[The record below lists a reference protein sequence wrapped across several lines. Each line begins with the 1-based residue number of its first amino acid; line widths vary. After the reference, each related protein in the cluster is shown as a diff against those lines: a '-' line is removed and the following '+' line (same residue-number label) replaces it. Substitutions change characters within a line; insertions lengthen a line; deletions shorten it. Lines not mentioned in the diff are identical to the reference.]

1 MFCSATVMVALLI
14 DGPGRV
20 CSFSICCNVR
30 SSCGFD
36 IDLIRHCNVSR
47 LIHETIILTQ
57 CILYVLVSYAESRRT
72 YFIDADLLRFVSFP
86 NS

>member
-1 MFCSATVMVALLI
+1 MFCSTAVMVALLI

-47 LIHETIILTQ
+47 LIHETIILT
-57 CILYVLVSYAESRRT
+57 
-72 YFIDADLLRFVSFP
+72 
-86 NS
+86 